1 MPPPVVT
8 LFTTIMSRRSS
19 SSFVLLSLL
28 GLAHAV
34 SVPFTKVPAPGA
46 QDTPVLAS
54 SSKDASDSFQFDN
67 LNDIIN
73 SDIYVATVT
82 ISGKD
87 YVVRN
92 SNAVT

>member
-1 MPPPVVT
+1 
-8 LFTTIMSRRSS
+8 MSRRLS

-28 GLAHAV
+28 ALAHAV

-46 QDTPVLAS
+46 QGTQVLA
-54 SSKDASDSFQFDN
+54 SSKDASDPFQFDN

-82 ISGKD
+82 INGKD
-87 YVVRN
+87 YVVRG
-92 SNAVT
+92 SEALA